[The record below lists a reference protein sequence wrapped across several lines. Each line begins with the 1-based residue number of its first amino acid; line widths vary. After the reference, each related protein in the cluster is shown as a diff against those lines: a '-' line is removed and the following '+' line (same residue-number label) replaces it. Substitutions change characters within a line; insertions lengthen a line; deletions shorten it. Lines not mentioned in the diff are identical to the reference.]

1 MALTLLTSIACLA
14 AWVVLVFIR
23 PVGLGVVHLLLGA
36 GVVLWIRWWA
46 TRDERPQGSAV
57 NGKTRKDAKS

>member
-23 PVGLGVVHLLLGA
+23 PVGLGVVHVLLGL
-36 GVVLWIRWWA
+36 GVALWIRWWA
-46 TRDERPQGSAV
+46 LRDEKRQ
-57 NGKTRKDAKS
+57 R